1 MKRILALILALVMVF
16 TFISC
21 GKKDEPAGSDAT
33 TNDTT
38 VGDGTVGDGTVGDG
52 TVGDGTVGDG
62 TVEDGTAADDTG
74 ADDGAASGDTLGT
87 TLLGVFKATAEAN
100 PDMTAEEIANA
111 VISDPVIQFGPATMP
126 VEEGFLSG
134 FDNFEVKGFEEG
146 VMFAPMIGSIAFV
159 GYVFT
164 LADGADVDAFIADLE
179 ANANPRWNICVEAEE
194 TVTGSVGNKVFFL
207 MCPKSIEG

>member
-1 MKRILALILALVMVF
+1 MKRILALILALVMVC
-16 TFISC
+16 TLISC
-21 GKKDEPAGSDAT
+21 GKKDEPAA
-33 TNDTT
+33 DTT
-38 VGDGTVGDGTVGDG
+38 VE
-52 TVGDGTVGDG
+52 DG
-62 TVEDGTAADDTG
+62 TVEDGTVDMGVADDSTTEDS
-74 ADDGAASGDTLGT
+74 AVSGDTLGT
-87 TLLGVFKATAEAN
+87 TLLGVFKATVQAN
-100 PDMTAEEIANA
+100 PDMTAEEIANV

-164 LADGADVDAFIADLE
+164 LADGADVDAFISDLE

>member
-1 MKRILALILALVMVF
+1 MKRILALILALVMVL

-21 GKKDEPAGSDAT
+21 GKKDEPATDDNAAENG
-33 TNDTT
+33 T
-38 VGDGTVGDGTVGDG
+38 VEDGTVGDGTVTD
-52 TVGDGTVGDG
+52 
-62 TVEDGTAADDTG
+62 DGTADEGTT
-74 ADDGAASGDTLGT
+74 DDGAASGDTLGT
-87 TLLGVFKATAEAN
+87 TLLGVFTATAQAN

-126 VEEGFLSG
+126 VEEGLLSG
-134 FDNFEVKGFEEG
+134 FDNYEVKGFSEG

-164 LADGADVDAFIADLE
+164 LADGVDADTFMADLE
-179 ANANPRWNICVEAEE
+179 ANCNPRWNICVEAEE
-194 TVTGSVGNKVFFL
+194 TVTGCVGNKVFFL

>member
-1 MKRILALILALVMVF
+1 MKRILALILALVMVL

-21 GKKDEPAGSDAT
+21 GKKDEPAGSD
-33 TNDTT
+33 TT
-38 VGDGTVGDGTVGDG
+38 VEN
-52 TVGDGTVGDG
+52 G
-62 TVEDGTAADDTG
+62 TVEDGTTDDTTTEDTTTEDTT
-74 ADDGAASGDTLGT
+74 DDTASSGDTLGT
-87 TLLGVFKATAEAN
+87 TLLAVFTKTAEEN
-100 PDMTAEEIANA
+100 PDMTAEEIANII
-111 VISDPVIQFGPATMP
+111 ISDPVIQFGPATMP

-179 ANANPRWNICVEAEE
+179 ANANPRWNICVAAEE

-207 MCPKSIEG
+207 MCPMSMEG

>member
-1 MKRILALILALVMVF
+1 MKRILALILALVMVL

-21 GKKDEPAGSDAT
+21 GKKDEPATDD
-33 TNDTT
+33 NT
-38 VGDGTVGDGTVGDG
+38 VENGTVEDGTVGDGTVGDG
-52 TVGDGTVGDG
+52 TVTD
-62 TVEDGTAADDTG
+62 DGTADEGTT
-74 ADDGAASGDTLGT
+74 DDGAASGDTLGT
-87 TLLGVFKATAEAN
+87 TLLGVFTATAEAN

-126 VEEGFLSG
+126 VEEGLLSG
-134 FDNFEVKGFEEG
+134 FDNYEVKGFSEG

-164 LADGADVDAFIADLE
+164 LADGVDADTFVADLK
-179 ANANPRWNICVEAEE
+179 ANCNPRWNICVEAEE
-194 TVTGSVGNKVFFL
+194 TVTGVVGNKVFFL

>member
-1 MKRILALILALVMVF
+1 MKRILALILALVMVL

-21 GKKDEPAGSDAT
+21 GKKDEPAADDNAVE
-33 TNDTT
+33 N
-38 VGDGTVGDGTVGDG
+38 
-52 TVGDGTVGDG
+52 G
-62 TVEDGTAADDTG
+62 TVEDGTVDAGTTDDT
-74 ADDGAASGDTLGT
+74 ATDDGAASGDTLGT

-100 PDMTAEEIANA
+100 PDMTAEEIANI

-134 FDNFEVKGFEEG
+134 FDNYEVKGFSEG

>member
-1 MKRILALILALVMVF
+1 MKRILALILAAVMVL
-16 TFISC
+16 TFLSC
-21 GKKDEPAGSDAT
+21 GKKDEPATDDST
-33 TNDTT
+33 VNDTVT
-38 VGDGTVGDGTVGDG
+38 
-52 TVGDGTVGDG
+52 
-62 TVEDGTAADDTG
+62 DGTAEDDATSDDTTT
-74 ADDGAASGDTLGT
+74 DDIVTSGDTLGT
-87 TLLGVFKATAEAN
+87 TLLGVFKSTVEAN
-100 PDMTAEEIANA
+100 PDMTAEEIANT

-164 LADGADVDAFIADLE
+164 LADGADTAAFISELE

>member
-1 MKRILALILALVMVF
+1 MKRILALILAVVMVF

-21 GKKDEPAGSDAT
+21 GKKDETTTDDNT
-33 TNDTT
+33 TNDT
-38 VGDGTVGDGTVGDG
+38 VA
-52 TVGDGTVGDG
+52 DGTVGDG
-62 TVEDGTAADDTG
+62 TVEDTTTGDETTDDTAAT
-74 ADDGAASGDTLGT
+74 GDTLGT
-87 TLLGVFKATAEAN
+87 TLLGVFKTTADAN

-126 VEEGFLSG
+126 VEEGLLSG
-134 FDNFEVKGFEEG
+134 FDNYEVKGFEEG

-164 LADGADVDAFIADLE
+164 LADGADAEAFAADLE
-179 ANANPRWNICVEAEE
+179 ANCNPRWNICVEAEE
-194 TVTGSVGNKVFFL
+194 TVTGVSGNKVFFL

>member
-1 MKRILALILALVMVF
+1 MKRILALILALVMVC

-21 GKKDEPAGSDAT
+21 GKKTEQPAD
-33 TNDTT
+33 DTT
-38 VGDGTVGDGTVGDG
+38 TGTVEDGTVGDGTVGDG
-52 TVGDGTVGDG
+52 TVS
-62 TVEDGTAADDTG
+62 DDTTSDEG
-74 ADDGAASGDTLGT
+74 TTDDTATSGDTLGT
-87 TLLGVFKATAEAN
+87 TLLAVFTKTAEEN
-100 PDMTAEEIANA
+100 PDMTAEEIANI
-111 VISDPVIQFGPATMP
+111 VISDPVIQFGPVTMP
-126 VEEGFLSG
+126 IEAGFLSG

-164 LADGADVDAFIADLE
+164 LADGADTAAFISDLE

-207 MCPKSIEG
+207 MCPMSIEG